1 MLTRGSTILSIWSGI
16 NFLLASLILTSV
28 VIFNANSP
36 LLVMVFEKPEI
47 AGLDARVIASL
58 NTLTILYNSCSMAL
72 SVLVWLL
79 IRKSLIA
86 GQKWAFWALLFVI
99 GFVEVMAFI
108 ASAGVGNAR
117 WQVNVRSERSVRC
130 GHQPNGPFPIQKR
143 QRMTR
148 TRLKAILVSHYGA
161 ARHASHQSPCFSGS
175 YSDQRLQGHSTPRRS
190 TRIQGRATAHRDG
203 SIAPA
208 TQP

>member
-1 MLTRGSTILSIWSGI
+1 MLKRGSIVLSIWSSI

-36 LLVMVFEKPEI
+36 LLVMVFEKTEI
-47 AGLDARVIASL
+47 ASLDSRVIASL

-86 GQKWAFWALLFVI
+86 GQKWAFWVLLFVI

-108 ASAGVGNAR
+108 ASAPIGNAR
-117 WQVNVRSERSVRC
+117 WQVNVVLSALYVVGIGLS
-130 GHQPNGPFPIQKR
+130 GYSIFKR
-143 QRMTR
+143 
-148 TRLKAILVSHYGA
+148 
-161 ARHASHQSPCFSGS
+161 
-175 YSDQRLQGHSTPRRS
+175 
-190 TRIQGRATAHRDG
+190 
-203 SIAPA
+203 
-208 TQP
+208 